1 MQFKNPEIL
10 FALALLLIPI
20 IIHLFQLRRFQKT
33 PFTNVEFLKKVT
45 IQTRKSQQLKKWLT
59 LLTRLLMFACII
71 LAFAQPFTSKT
82 DGVGKEN
89 ETVIYLDNSF
99 SMQAKGDKGELLK
112 RALQDLIANVDD
124 TEEIT
129 LFTNDY
135 VFRNTTLKAVKN
147 ELLQVDYSS
156 FQLDYSA
163 AYLKAKNL
171 LSNRSETLKNIVLI
185 SDFQNSYPLNE
196 ERDST
201 SQIYCVQLSPVSR
214 NNVSIDSAYISKTT
228 GNNLELNVLVNGE
241 NINGQT
247 IPISMYNGDELISKS
262 AIEVNNGS
270 SASFSIPNG
279 EIFNGRLTV
288 DDGML
293 QFDNSLYFNL
303 NEPSKTNVLLINN
316 ADDDYLKRVYSE
328 DEFNVTSVVLN
339 QLNYNVINDQNLIV
353 LNELESI
360 PQALINAM
368 VSFETEGGNIV
379 IIPSSTLDL
388 GSYNQL
394 LSRLT
399 NITFNQAVDVEKRIT
414 KINYSHPLFEGVF
427 DKQVS
432 NFQYP
437 KVNEYITVNTINSPI
452 LEYEDGQ
459 PFLARSKNTFVFT
472 AALNEIN
479 SNVINSPL
487 IVPTLYNIGKQSFKV
502 PELYYIVGEETSFDL
517 NTTLQQDNILK
528 LKKGDIEL
536 IPQQRTLTN
545 KVVVMTEDVP
555 TEAGIYSVIAND
567 EILENVSYNYTRN
580 ESILTYHSLEN
591 EDGINL
597 LSSVPDVINS
607 IKSVTKVNDLWKW
620 FAIFALVFLIIEML
634 ILKYIR

>member
-45 IQTRKSQQLKKWLT
+45 IQTRKSQELKKWLT
-59 LLTRLLMFACII
+59 LITRLLLFACII

-82 DGVGKEN
+82 EGVGREN

-112 RALQDLIANVDD
+112 RALQDLITNVDD

-129 LFTNDY
+129 LFTNDD
-135 VFRNTTLKAVKN
+135 VFRNTTIKAIKN
-147 ELLQVDYSS
+147 ELLQIDYSS

-171 LSNRSETLKNIVLI
+171 LNNRAETLKNIVLI
-185 SDFQNSYPLNE
+185 SDFQTSYPLNK

-201 SQIYCVQLSPVSR
+201 SQLYCVQLTPVSR
-214 NNVSIDSAYISKTT
+214 NNVSIDSAFIVRGS
-228 GNNLELNVLVNGE
+228 GNNLELNVNVGGN
-241 NINGQT
+241 NMNGQT

-262 AIEVNNGS
+262 AIDLSNGS
-270 SASFSIPNG
+270 SATFSLPNG
-279 EIFNGRLTV
+279 EVFNGRLTV

-293 QFDNSLYFNL
+293 QFDNSLFFNL

-316 ADDDYLKRVYSE
+316 ADDDYLKRIYTE
-328 DEFNVTSVVLN
+328 DEFNVTSVPLN

-353 LNELESI
+353 LNELETI
-360 PQALINAM
+360 PQALTNAM
-368 VSFETEGGNIV
+368 SSFENEGGNILV
-379 IIPSSTLDL
+379 IPGTTSDL
-388 GSYNQL
+388 VSYNQL

-399 NITFNQAVDVEKRIT
+399 NITFNETLQLEKRVT

-437 KVNEYITVNTINSPI
+437 KVNEFITVNNINSPI
-452 LEYEDGQ
+452 LEFEDGQ
-459 PFLARSKNTFVFT
+459 PFLARSNNTFVFT
-472 AALNEIN
+472 AALNETN

-487 IVPTLYNIGKQSFKV
+487 IVPTLYNIGKRSFNV
-502 PELYYIVGEETSFDL
+502 PNLYYTIGEEVRFDVNTS
-517 NTTLQQDNILK
+517 LQQDNILK
-528 LKKGDIEL
+528 LKKGSTEV

-555 TEAGIYSVIAND
+555 TEAGIYNVIAND
-567 EILENVSYNYTRN
+567 QILENVSYNYSRN
-580 ESILTYHSLEN
+580 EGDLTYHSLEN
-591 EDGINL
+591 EIGLEL
-597 LSSVPDVINS
+597 LSSVPEVINS

>member
-45 IQTRKSQQLKKWLT
+45 IQTRKSQELKKWLT
-59 LLTRLLMFACII
+59 LITRLLLFASII

-82 DGVGKEN
+82 EGVGREN

-112 RALQDLIANVDD
+112 RALQDLITNVDD

-129 LFTNDY
+129 LFTNDD
-135 VFRNTTLKAVKN
+135 VFRNTTVKAIKN
-147 ELLQVDYSS
+147 ELLQIDYSS

-171 LSNRSETLKNIVLI
+171 LSNRAETLKNIVLI
-185 SDFQNSYPLNE
+185 SDFQASYPLNK

-201 SQIYCVQLSPVSR
+201 SQLYGVQLTPVSR
-214 NNVSIDSAYISKTT
+214 NNVSIDSAFIVRGS
-228 GNNLELNVLVNGE
+228 GNNLELNVNVGGN
-241 NINGQT
+241 NMNGQT

-262 AIEVNNGS
+262 AIDVSNGS
-270 SASFSIPNG
+270 SATFSLPNG
-279 EIFNGRLTV
+279 EVFNGRLTV

-293 QFDNSLYFNL
+293 QFDNSLFFNL

-316 ADDDYLKRVYSE
+316 ADDDYLKRIYTE
-328 DEFNVTSVVLN
+328 DEFNVTSVPLN

-353 LNELESI
+353 LNELETI
-360 PQALINAM
+360 PQALTNAM
-368 VSFETEGGNIV
+368 SSFENEGGNILV
-379 IIPSSTLDL
+379 IPGTTSDL
-388 GSYNQL
+388 VSYNQL

-399 NITFNQAVDVEKRIT
+399 NITFNETLQLEKRVT
-414 KINYSHPLFEGVF
+414 KINYSHPLFKGVF

-437 KVNEYITVNTINSPI
+437 KVNEFITVNNINSPI
-452 LEYEDGQ
+452 LEFEDGQ
-459 PFLARSKNTFVFT
+459 PFLARSNNTFVFT
-472 AALNEIN
+472 AALNETN

-487 IVPTLYNIGKQSFKV
+487 IVPTLYNIGKRSFNV
-502 PELYYIVGEETSFDL
+502 PNLYYTIGEEVRFDVNTS
-517 NTTLQQDNILK
+517 LQQDNILK
-528 LKKGDIEL
+528 LKKGSTEV

-555 TEAGIYSVIAND
+555 TEAGIYNVIAND
-567 EILENVSYNYTRN
+567 QILENVSYNYSRN
-580 ESILTYHSLEN
+580 ESDLTYHSLEN
-591 EDGINL
+591 EIGLEL
-597 LSSVPDVINS
+597 LSSVPEVINS